1 LLDIEEKKKQM
12 FDIQVRKQID
22 PWLDKIAGVLA
33 RLGVRPNAITWFGL
47 CVGLGA
53 SLSIALG
60 GFTIGFVLIAIN
72 RLCDGLDGCVARH
85 TGKTDLG
92 GFLDIALDMIFY
104 ASIPFGFA
112 LVNQSNALPA
122 AYLLFSFF
130 GSGTSFLAFAIIT
143 SKRGVV
149 ADNAGKKSFFYS
161 TGLIE
166 GTETAVFLL
175 LICLIP
181 SHFATC
187 AWIFGTLCWFTTA
200 IRIRIATVEFSE
212 V

>member
-1 LLDIEEKKKQM
+1 M

-22 PWLDKIAGVLA
+22 PWLDRIASVLA
-33 RLGVRPNAITWFGL
+33 RHGVRPNAITWFGL
-47 CVGLGA
+47 LVGLGA
-53 SLSIALG
+53 SLAIALG
-60 GFTIGFVLIAIN
+60 GFAIGFVLIAIN

-112 LVNQSNALPA
+112 IENPSHALPA

-130 GSGTSFLAFAIIT
+130 GSGTSFLAYAIIT

-149 ADNAGKKSFFYS
+149 ADTAGKKSFFYS

-181 SHFATC
+181 SHFPLC
-187 AWIFGTLCWFTTA
+187 AWIFGTLCWLTTA
-200 IRIRIATVEFSE
+200 IRIRIAMIEFQ
-212 V
+212 

>member
-1 LLDIEEKKKQM
+1 M
-12 FDIQVRKQID
+12 FDIHIRKQID
-22 PWLDKIAGVLA
+22 PWLNKVAGLLVQ
-33 RLGVRPNAITWFGL
+33 LGVRPNAITWFGL
-47 CVGLGA
+47 SVGLGA
-53 SLSIALG
+53 ALSIAFG
-60 GFTIGFVLIAIN
+60 NFATGFVLIAIN

-112 LVNQSNALPA
+112 LVNQGNALPA
-122 AYLLFSFF
+122 AFLLFSFF
-130 GSGTSFLAFAIIT
+130 GSGTSFLAYAIIT

-181 SHFATC
+181 SYFPMC
-187 AWIFGTLCWFTTA
+187 AWIFGALCWLTTI
-200 IRIRIATVEFSE
+200 IRIGIATKEFRAN
-212 V
+212 